1 MTHILINDGS
11 RHIYSTGY
19 GNLSRAIIT
28 SLDAHTSA
36 DLSLRYRKGDVPDE
50 IREKAELD
58 RIPVWE
64 PGDDFDCI
72 LRVSHPPDTPIHGK
86 KPLIFYTQNALGEL
100 IPEWLLG
107 LKNARGIVVPSEF
120 DADVFRRHFPNVYV
134 CHQYVDEHLF
144 KNRAHY
150 RKDGPDEFSFLFV
163 GSYGY
168 RKGVDLL
175 LEAFAKAFDNGQKV
189 SLTLHCFT
197 GLEQSAINDLVARA
211 RALPANVRLNVFSGT
226 VAPAWM
232 ARLYNNHDCIVSFSR
247 GEGWCMPLHEA
258 LLCEKPIIAPNSTAM
273 GECLPDQGVIKVET
287 EAKLISDITEPFGM
301 SVKKRYGVPGNTVF
315 EVDPDA
321 AIAALREMYENH
333 ESYARDTKQGRAFIT
348 KTYSKPSMA
357 KKIMAAVD
365 DVMDKFASE

>member
-107 LKNARGIVVPSEF
+107 LKNA
-120 DADVFRRHFPNVYV
+120 
-134 CHQYVDEHLF
+134 
-144 KNRAHY
+144 
-150 RKDGPDEFSFLFV
+150 
-163 GSYGY
+163 
-168 RKGVDLL
+168 
-175 LEAFAKAFDNGQKV
+175 
-189 SLTLHCFT
+189 
-197 GLEQSAINDLVARA
+197 
-211 RALPANVRLNVFSGT
+211 
-226 VAPAWM
+226 
-232 ARLYNNHDCIVSFSR
+232 
-247 GEGWCMPLHEA
+247 
-258 LLCEKPIIAPNSTAM
+258 
-273 GECLPDQGVIKVET
+273 
-287 EAKLISDITEPFGM
+287 
-301 SVKKRYGVPGNTVF
+301 
-315 EVDPDA
+315 
-321 AIAALREMYENH
+321 
-333 ESYARDTKQGRAFIT
+333 
-348 KTYSKPSMA
+348 
-357 KKIMAAVD
+357 
-365 DVMDKFASE
+365 